1 MQKISDLD
9 ADFAKI
15 EEQLQDDLELLG
27 MIQLRESD
35 NLLAFEDWCRIH
47 KLIRKYTDFAFW
59 PSLHRLIE
67 QRRGYMKNDEMEN
80 YKEIIATVVDYE
92 EQINSKVT
100 DVVLSHFNIIFEQFK
115 MSYNVA
121 LSSEDSTSENQ
132 AANIKLLSAIALM
145 RVNLRKREAKR
156 NP

>member
-1 MQKISDLD
+1 
-9 ADFAKI
+9 
-15 EEQLQDDLELLG
+15 
-27 MIQLRESD
+27 
-35 NLLAFEDWCRIH
+35 
-47 KLIRKYTDFAFW
+47 
-59 PSLHRLIE
+59 
-67 QRRGYMKNDEMEN
+67 
-80 YKEIIATVVDYE
+80 
-92 EQINSKVT
+92 
-100 DVVLSHFNIIFEQFK
+100 